1 MFIKYTFSIPI
12 VFVFVF
18 YNVCIATSWAA
29 PFCGAA
35 EKGVLILDSKKA
47 VLVCVTG
54 QHDCDRLIHAGK
66 CIAQQ
71 RNVQL
76 QVLCVQPTSKGVNG
90 DCDELEYLRQT
101 SKEADAEMTV
111 YFNDEAAYTAAA
123 FACHVGAVH
132 IVTGMAEEPVNGFID
147 VLHSLLPEIPIS
159 MVAKDKK
166 VYNICPENM
175 GCMPRLA
182 YSF

>member
-1 MFIKYTFSIPI
+1 MY
-12 VFVFVF
+12 VLQRVGQ
-18 YNVCIATSWAA
+18 A

-90 DCDELEYLRQT
+90 DCDEPGV
-101 SKEADAEMTV
+101 S
-111 YFNDEAAYTAAA
+111 AA
-123 FACHVGAVH
+123 
-132 IVTGMAEEPVNGFID
+132 
-147 VLHSLLPEIPIS
+147 
-159 MVAKDKK
+159 
-166 VYNICPENM
+166 NI
-175 GCMPRLA
+175 
-182 YSF
+182 